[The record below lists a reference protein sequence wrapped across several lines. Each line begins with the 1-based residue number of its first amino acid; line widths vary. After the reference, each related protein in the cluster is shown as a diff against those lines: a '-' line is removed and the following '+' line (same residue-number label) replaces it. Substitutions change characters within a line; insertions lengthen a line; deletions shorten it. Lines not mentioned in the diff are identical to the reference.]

1 MNLFIKQK
9 QTCRLRK
16 QTYGHQRVKVKGRD
30 KLGDWDQH
38 IYTTIYKI
46 NNRQGL
52 TVQHREIYSVLC
64 NNLYGKESEKKQI
77 YVYEY

>member
-52 TVQHREIYSVLC
+52 TV
-64 NNLYGKESEKKQI
+64 
-77 YVYEY
+77 